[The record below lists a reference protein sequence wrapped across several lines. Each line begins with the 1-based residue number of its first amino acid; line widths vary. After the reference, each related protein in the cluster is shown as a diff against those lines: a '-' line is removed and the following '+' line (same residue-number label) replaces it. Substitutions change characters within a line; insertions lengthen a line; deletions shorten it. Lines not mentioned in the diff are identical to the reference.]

1 MKCKLSDI
9 CNFRKG
15 KVEVENLNTR
25 NYIST
30 ENMLPNKGG
39 MTDANS
45 LPTVSLTQEYKIG
58 DVLVSNIRPY
68 FKKIWQARYGFS
80 LVSVREKSKKI
91 TRKMEHLHFL
101 DMKWGQWYI

>member
-68 FKKIWQARYGFS
+68 FKKYG
-80 LVSVREKSKKI
+80 KP
-91 TRKMEHLHFL
+91 
-101 DMKWGQWYI
+101 DMMVVAPTMY